1 MAFQENERAS
11 AHDAA
16 GTSGHAPEDGFFGLD
31 VEAAHYFVV
40 AARCGCFMQAA
51 RSLSIKPTLLR
62 KKLGLLAA
70 WAGHPLFQHQ
80 GNALVLSPEGRRL
93 RTQLVA
99 RLAVLSPGLAQNE
112 DQPLVRIA
120 VAEPLLHDIL
130 GRDLLAFLRQHANVR
145 LELARLDEGE
155 APAADTDLRV
165 WLAPPDDDAPWP
177 GFASAHRECL
187 AQLEYLPHVAKRY
200 SRETSRPR
208 SLVELADYMLV
219 DLQGYAGIE
228 ALRPWNLAIAER
240 RAGVTRVNSYEML
253 RQMIQWSACIGLLPH
268 YVGQL
273 DKNLMALPAL
283 FEPRMDMQAW
293 LAVRAGEEEREEVRR
308 LVALVHAA
316 FDERRDWF

>member
-1 MAFQENERAS
+1 MALQENDHPAS
-11 AHDAA
+11 GGGIVSEPGAD
-16 GTSGHAPEDGFFGLD
+16 EGFAGLD
-31 VEAAHYFVV
+31 MEAAHFFVV

-51 RSLSIKPTLLR
+51 RSLSVKPTLLR
-62 KKLGLLAA
+62 KKLGVLAA

-93 RTQLVA
+93 RTQLAA

-165 WLAPPDDDAPWP
+165 WLAPPGDATPWP
-177 GFASAHRECL
+177 GFASAHQVCL
-187 AQLEYLPHVAKRY
+187 AQLEYLPHIAKRY

-219 DLQGYAGIE
+219 DLHGYAGID
-228 ALRPWNLAIAER
+228 ALQPWNLAIAER